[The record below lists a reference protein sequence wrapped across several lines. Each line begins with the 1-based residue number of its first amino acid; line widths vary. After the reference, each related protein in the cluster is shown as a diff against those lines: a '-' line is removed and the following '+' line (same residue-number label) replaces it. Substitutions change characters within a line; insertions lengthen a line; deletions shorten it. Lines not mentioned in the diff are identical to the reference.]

1 MGGAGVSRLVCP
13 DCRALLLLVPSS
25 GSMVRT
31 RCPVCGRED
40 LLGAQAI
47 AEVLADE

>member
-1 MGGAGVSRLVCP
+1 MSRLACP
-13 DCRALLLLVPSS
+13 DCRALLLVVPSS

-40 LLGAQAI
+40 LLGVQAV